1 MTENLAHPQFS
12 KGLSGYKVEE
22 VDSYIDKVLDTIKD
36 LKDQNEVLEE
46 KIGVLAES
54 LQKYREDED
63 SLREALLGAQKMG
76 DSIVKN
82 ANNKAEITMR
92 EASVKAAHIVEEA
105 RKKVE
110 DEKDEQEAGRILDNL
125 LARQDEALQLAAAVQ
140 TQLAQAETA
149 AQDVRRSEDDV
160 ADVRNR
166 MERLREEQRALNG
179 PAREV
184 LESQTTAL
192 RQLRA
197 LSSTLAT
204 EQERLAELEGRLIS
218 ETPARSIKNLPL
230 LLLGAAL
237 FLAGA
242 GTLLAAWRLGVTSLP
257 LTQGLEMPVNLWS
270 GYLILFCGVG
280 FLAAG
285 LPHDGPERRRRKN
298 EFAHLQS
305 RRDACAAHVAELK
318 EQARADAIANGIR
331 KENPNANIVYIKG
344 DQFTNELIA
353 AIQNGK
359 NIEFRSKYREADLFL
374 IDDVQFIAGKEST
387 QEEFFHTFNKLYEEH
402 KQIVMTSDR
411 KPSDMLTLEDRLKTR
426 FEWGLLADI
435 QPPDYE
441 TRMAI
446 LKNKAK
452 NLGLNLSDDVCNYIA
467 INVTNNVRQIEGTVK
482 KILAYRDLNNMPLD
496 LPNISRAIDDM
507 FKSEGNALPTPS
519 LIISQVCKFYSI
531 DEVLLRGTQKN
542 KGTAEARQI
551 AMYLIRKLTN
561 LSLPDIGKEF
571 ARDHSTVLYAIRKV
585 EVALKNGDTTMQNN
599 IRDITANINS
609 CL

>member
-1 MTENLAHPQFS
+1 MYSSAYVWAKVLSHMEERLGAVTVSAWFDDAEVVELNENNLILYSPSDFRREIIRRRCTDYIQDALKEVFNSDAKLMVFGDEELDAFKQKGKSVSSMDFNPQFTFDNFVVGPSNRFAHSAAIAVS
-12 KGLSGYKVEE
+12 K
-22 VDSYIDKVLDTIKD
+22 
-36 LKDQNEVLEE
+36 
-46 KIGVLAES
+46 
-54 LQKYREDED
+54 
-63 SLREALLGAQKMG
+63 
-76 DSIVKN
+76 
-82 ANNKAEITMR
+82 
-92 EASVKAAHIVEEA
+92 
-105 RKKVE
+105 
-110 DEKDEQEAGRILDNL
+110 
-125 LARQDEALQLAAAVQ
+125 
-140 TQLAQAETA
+140 
-149 AQDVRRSEDDV
+149 
-160 ADVRNR
+160 
-166 MERLREEQRALNG
+166 
-179 PAREV
+179 
-184 LESQTTAL
+184 
-192 RQLRA
+192 
-197 LSSTLAT
+197 
-204 EQERLAELEGRLIS
+204 
-218 ETPARSIKNLPL
+218 TPGQVYNP
-230 LLLGAAL
+230 L
-237 FLAGA
+237 FLYG
-242 GTLLAAWRLGVTSLP
+242 P
-257 LTQGLEMPVNLWS
+257 P
-270 GYLILFCGVG
+270 GVG
-280 FLAAG
+280 
-285 LPHDGPERRRRKN
+285 KT
-298 EFAHLQS
+298 HL
-305 RRDACAAHVAELK
+305 LY
-318 EQARADAIANGIR
+318 AIANGIR

-551 AMYLIRKLTN
+551 AKYLIRKLTN

>member
-1 MTENLAHPQFS
+1 MYSSAYVWAKVLSHMEERLGAVTVSAWFDDAEVVELNENNLILYSPSDFRREIIRRRCTDYIQDALKEVFNSDAKLMVFGDEELNTFKQNGKSVSSMDFNPQFTFDNFVVGPSNRFAHSAAIAVS
-12 KGLSGYKVEE
+12 K
-22 VDSYIDKVLDTIKD
+22 
-36 LKDQNEVLEE
+36 
-46 KIGVLAES
+46 
-54 LQKYREDED
+54 
-63 SLREALLGAQKMG
+63 
-76 DSIVKN
+76 
-82 ANNKAEITMR
+82 
-92 EASVKAAHIVEEA
+92 
-105 RKKVE
+105 
-110 DEKDEQEAGRILDNL
+110 
-125 LARQDEALQLAAAVQ
+125 
-140 TQLAQAETA
+140 
-149 AQDVRRSEDDV
+149 
-160 ADVRNR
+160 
-166 MERLREEQRALNG
+166 
-179 PAREV
+179 
-184 LESQTTAL
+184 
-192 RQLRA
+192 
-197 LSSTLAT
+197 
-204 EQERLAELEGRLIS
+204 
-218 ETPARSIKNLPL
+218 TPGQVYNP
-230 LLLGAAL
+230 L
-237 FLAGA
+237 FLYG
-242 GTLLAAWRLGVTSLP
+242 P
-257 LTQGLEMPVNLWS
+257 P
-270 GYLILFCGVG
+270 GVG
-280 FLAAG
+280 
-285 LPHDGPERRRRKN
+285 KT
-298 EFAHLQS
+298 HL
-305 RRDACAAHVAELK
+305 LY
-318 EQARADAIANGIR
+318 AIANGIR

>member
-1 MTENLAHPQFS
+1 MYSSAYVWAKVLSHMEERLGAVTVSAWFDDAEVVELNENNLILYSPSDFRREIIRRRCTDYIQDALKEVFNSDAKLMVFGDEELDAFKQKGKSVSSMDFNPQFTFDNFVVGPSNRFAHSAAIAVS
-12 KGLSGYKVEE
+12 K
-22 VDSYIDKVLDTIKD
+22 
-36 LKDQNEVLEE
+36 
-46 KIGVLAES
+46 
-54 LQKYREDED
+54 
-63 SLREALLGAQKMG
+63 
-76 DSIVKN
+76 
-82 ANNKAEITMR
+82 
-92 EASVKAAHIVEEA
+92 
-105 RKKVE
+105 
-110 DEKDEQEAGRILDNL
+110 
-125 LARQDEALQLAAAVQ
+125 
-140 TQLAQAETA
+140 
-149 AQDVRRSEDDV
+149 
-160 ADVRNR
+160 
-166 MERLREEQRALNG
+166 
-179 PAREV
+179 
-184 LESQTTAL
+184 
-192 RQLRA
+192 
-197 LSSTLAT
+197 
-204 EQERLAELEGRLIS
+204 
-218 ETPARSIKNLPL
+218 TPGQVYNP
-230 LLLGAAL
+230 L
-237 FLAGA
+237 FLYG
-242 GTLLAAWRLGVTSLP
+242 P
-257 LTQGLEMPVNLWS
+257 P
-270 GYLILFCGVG
+270 GVG
-280 FLAAG
+280 
-285 LPHDGPERRRRKN
+285 KT
-298 EFAHLQS
+298 HL
-305 RRDACAAHVAELK
+305 LY
-318 EQARADAIANGIR
+318 AIANGIR
-331 KENPNANIVYIKG
+331 KENPKANIVYIKG

>member
-1 MTENLAHPQFS
+1 MYSSAYVWAKVLSHMEERLGAVTVSAWFDDAEVVELNENNLILYSPSDFRREIIRRRCTNYIQDALKEVFNSDAKLMVFGDEELDTFKQKGKSVSSMDFNPQFTFDNFVVGPSNRFAHSAAIAVS
-12 KGLSGYKVEE
+12 K
-22 VDSYIDKVLDTIKD
+22 
-36 LKDQNEVLEE
+36 
-46 KIGVLAES
+46 
-54 LQKYREDED
+54 
-63 SLREALLGAQKMG
+63 
-76 DSIVKN
+76 
-82 ANNKAEITMR
+82 
-92 EASVKAAHIVEEA
+92 
-105 RKKVE
+105 
-110 DEKDEQEAGRILDNL
+110 
-125 LARQDEALQLAAAVQ
+125 
-140 TQLAQAETA
+140 
-149 AQDVRRSEDDV
+149 
-160 ADVRNR
+160 
-166 MERLREEQRALNG
+166 
-179 PAREV
+179 
-184 LESQTTAL
+184 
-192 RQLRA
+192 
-197 LSSTLAT
+197 
-204 EQERLAELEGRLIS
+204 
-218 ETPARSIKNLPL
+218 TPGQVYNP
-230 LLLGAAL
+230 L
-237 FLAGA
+237 FLYG
-242 GTLLAAWRLGVTSLP
+242 P
-257 LTQGLEMPVNLWS
+257 P
-270 GYLILFCGVG
+270 GVG
-280 FLAAG
+280 
-285 LPHDGPERRRRKN
+285 KT
-298 EFAHLQS
+298 HL
-305 RRDACAAHVAELK
+305 LY
-318 EQARADAIANGIR
+318 AIANGIR

>member
-1 MTENLAHPQFS
+1 MYSSAYVWAKVLSHMEERLGAVTVSAWFDDAEVVELNENNLILYSPSDFRREIIRRRCTDYIQDALKEVFNSDAKLMVFGDEELDAFKQKGKSVSSMDFNPQFTFDNFVVGPSNRFAHSAAIAVS
-12 KGLSGYKVEE
+12 K
-22 VDSYIDKVLDTIKD
+22 
-36 LKDQNEVLEE
+36 
-46 KIGVLAES
+46 
-54 LQKYREDED
+54 
-63 SLREALLGAQKMG
+63 
-76 DSIVKN
+76 
-82 ANNKAEITMR
+82 
-92 EASVKAAHIVEEA
+92 
-105 RKKVE
+105 
-110 DEKDEQEAGRILDNL
+110 
-125 LARQDEALQLAAAVQ
+125 
-140 TQLAQAETA
+140 
-149 AQDVRRSEDDV
+149 
-160 ADVRNR
+160 
-166 MERLREEQRALNG
+166 
-179 PAREV
+179 
-184 LESQTTAL
+184 
-192 RQLRA
+192 
-197 LSSTLAT
+197 
-204 EQERLAELEGRLIS
+204 
-218 ETPARSIKNLPL
+218 TPGQVYNP
-230 LLLGAAL
+230 L
-237 FLAGA
+237 FLYG
-242 GTLLAAWRLGVTSLP
+242 P
-257 LTQGLEMPVNLWS
+257 P
-270 GYLILFCGVG
+270 GVG
-280 FLAAG
+280 
-285 LPHDGPERRRRKN
+285 KT
-298 EFAHLQS
+298 HL
-305 RRDACAAHVAELK
+305 LY
-318 EQARADAIANGIR
+318 AIANGIR

-359 NIEFRSKYREADLFL
+359 NIEFRSKYREADLFF

-531 DEVLLRGTQKN
+531 DEVVLRGTQKN

-585 EVALKNGDTTMQNN
+585 EVALKNGDTNMQNN